1 MDGEL
6 TSGYPAIVDQ
16 PSRNHTKQTMEIT
29 DTFRHVSLNEGT
41 VRTCKNENLTV
52 MFRNI
57 YRPGHCCTCMPNG
70 HLIHFYI
77 LKMDRNEL
85 LHVG

>member
-1 MDGEL
+1 M
-6 TSGYPAIVDQ
+6 YI
-16 PSRNHTKQTMEIT
+16 
-29 DTFRHVSLNEGT
+29 VSLNEGT
-41 VRTCKNENLTV
+41 VSTCKNENLTV